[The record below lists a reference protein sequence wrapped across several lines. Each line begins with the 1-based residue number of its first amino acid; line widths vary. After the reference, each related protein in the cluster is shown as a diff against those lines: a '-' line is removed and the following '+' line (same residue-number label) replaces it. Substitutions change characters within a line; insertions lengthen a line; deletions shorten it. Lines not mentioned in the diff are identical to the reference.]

1 MNDELYTQICEINL
15 KLNNVVDAIDIIYT
29 IISIYMIIR
38 LVLYIIRYFQANNE
52 DSRRLDNKHTKV
64 SEYNVSLQV
73 ALAKLEDDK
82 QRVEKELQKVKDA
95 NQSLNIDILKIIDD
109 DKRIKI
115 ETDKLKDE
123 SQRLKIE
130 LQKVKQDNTRLLKI
144 IDELESKSSIETD
157 KELNNNSD
165 KEIYTGEDLSNKL
178 WEHNIKLRE
187 EIIKLKRENRELKN
201 SDNIQNESLI
211 RLNEA
216 KNKVDALLKT
226 IKDMEDE
233 ICVRSKDSLE
243 LTNKNKELTK
253 TIKDMEDELRI
264 RNDDN
269 SRLIRENSRLIRENS
284 RLLNNVNSTKLKIR
298 DIELDTKV
306 NTSTLVRQPITLENE
321 EDESKKI
328 AKLRD
333 TIASYKRNHKQLIR
347 RVSYLERMLDQHG
360 IEDIEYANT
369 YDDYFY
375 HKLFF

>member
-1 MNDELYTQICEINL
+1 M
-15 KLNNVVDAIDIIYT
+15 
-29 IISIYMIIR
+29 
-38 LVLYIIRYFQANNE
+38 VLYIIRYFQANNE

-82 QRVEKELQKVKDA
+82 QRVEKELQKTKNEADKLIKAIKDMEDELRIRNDDKQRVEKELQKVKDA
-95 NQSLNIDILKIIDD
+95 NQSLNIDILKIIND

-115 ETDKLKDE
+115 ETDKIKDE

-144 IDELESKSSIETD
+144 IDESESKSSIRTD
-157 KELNNNSD
+157 KELNKSSN
-165 KEIYTGEDLSNKL
+165 KEINTGEDLSNKL

-201 SDNIQNESLI
+201 SDNIQNDSLI
-211 RLNEA
+211 ELNEA

-233 ICVRSKDSLE
+233 ICIRSKDNLE
-243 LTNKNKELTK
+243 LTDKNKELLK

-269 SRLIRENSRLIRENS
+269 SRLMRENSSLIRENS

-306 NTSTLVRQPITLENE
+306 NTSTLVRQSITSENE
-321 EDESKKI
+321 GDESKKI